1 MKTLYIHP
9 DNPQP
14 RLIDETATALSSGKV
29 IITPTECGYRFAFGM
44 NAKDAFERLVR
55 LGLDESDLLL
65 VCQNISQLSDV
76 AVVANDAFRTLKSD
90 FTPHHAF
97 VLEPT
102 KAVNKKIISK
112 KSLRLTTSATPVMTA
127 LLEQIGEPFFI
138 APLVYQGE
146 PVSEHYDITDKL
158 DSQADIFVDV
168 GVIDDI
174 EISVVDLMG

>member
-44 NAKDAFERLVR
+44 NAKGAFERLVR

-90 FTPHHAF
+90 FIPHHAF

-102 KAVNKKIISK
+102 KVINKKNHQQK
-112 KSLRLTTSATPVMTA
+112 NRFA
-127 LLEQIGEPFFI
+127 LPR
-138 APLVYQGE
+138 P
-146 PVSEHYDITDKL
+146 PRP
-158 DSQADIFVDV
+158 
-168 GVIDDI
+168 
-174 EISVVDLMG
+174 